1 MRFAGSASS
10 AIASLSVQETATA
23 WVASASALGE
33 LKVWDLRAS
42 AADRGGPQWLHT
54 VAGHKSS
61 LSALALHPAVPLLAS
76 GSRSQFVKTHDLRPL
91 RDGRPP
97 RELSTIRYFDG
108 FLGARIAPIVSLAFH
123 PTRLLLGVGSTDPS
137 VTLYRGP

>member
-1 MRFAGSASS
+1 MRVYDLGAGAAPRLQYTLEDAAGS
-10 AIASLSVQETATA
+10 V
-23 WVASASALGE
+23 
-33 LKVWDLRAS
+33 
-42 AADRGGPQWLHT
+42 
-54 VAGHKSS
+54 SS
-61 LSALALHPAVPLLAS
+61 LAFSADSTPLLAS

-123 PTRLLLGVGSTDPS
+123 PTRLLLGVGSTDTS